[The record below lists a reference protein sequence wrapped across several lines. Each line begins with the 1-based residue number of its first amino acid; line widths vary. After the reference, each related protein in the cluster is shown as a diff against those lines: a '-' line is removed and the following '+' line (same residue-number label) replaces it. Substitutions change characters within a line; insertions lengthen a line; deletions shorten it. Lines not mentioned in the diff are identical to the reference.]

1 VIDPVGSV
9 ATWAAL
15 SGSSIIMVRKNVAE
29 ILTNHVT
36 FELEA
41 LDRMYLNA

>member
-1 VIDPVGSV
+1 M
-9 ATWAAL
+9 AAL
-15 SGSSIIMVRKNVAE
+15 SGSSTHMVRKHVAE

-41 LDRMYLNA
+41 IDRLYLNA

>member
-1 VIDPVGSV
+1 
-9 ATWAAL
+9 
-15 SGSSIIMVRKNVAE
+15 MVRKNVAE

-41 LDRMYLNA
+41 IDRWISMPTARRCKRAAAWCTS